1 MNTIKPLFTTGVR
14 VFVGLSLIT
23 GLAYPLA
30 VTGLSQLLF
39 PQQAAGS
46 LLTHNGQVLGSR
58 LIGQDFQNPA
68 HFWGRPSATAQSPYN
83 AQSSGGSNLGPSND
97 ALRAAV
103 AERSARL
110 RASDPDNTRPIPQDL
125 LTASGSG
132 LDPQV
137 SPDAA
142 LWQAG
147 RVARASGV
155 PESTIMALIATHTE
169 RPALGPA
176 VVNVLELNLA
186 LDTLKKA

>member
-1 MNTIKPLFTTGVR
+1 MSTAIKPLFGTGVR

-23 GLAYPLA
+23 GLVYPLA
-30 VTGLSQLLF
+30 VTGLARTLF

-46 LLTHNGQVLGSR
+46 LVVHNDRVIGSR
-58 LIGQDFQNPA
+58 LIGQDFQDPA

-97 ALRAAV
+97 ALQAAV
-103 AERSARL
+103 TERSARL

-132 LDPQV
+132 LDPQI
-137 SPDAA
+137 SPNAA
-142 LWQAG
+142 RWQAG

-155 PESTIMALIATHTE
+155 PESTIMALIAAHTE
-169 RPALGPA
+169 LPLAGPA

-186 LDTLKKA
+186 LDALKR